1 VIGKLSSK
9 WMLPYTSHQG
19 VFQMLELP
27 LWMFTIVL
35 AARMSFTCK
44 MEDQNMD
51 FGVLAEAVQ
60 KEL

>member
-1 VIGKLSSK
+1 
-9 WMLPYTSHQG
+9 

-51 FGVLAEAVQ
+51 FGVLTEAVQ